1 MKSLIRSPLLFGLVI
16 VFSGTTLLAQVTNLF
31 NFDEFGH
38 GLIQTN
44 GGNKGTFGA
53 VLAPD
58 TTPAGLANWN
68 VLTYT
73 LPFLGTAGD
82 LLIQD
87 AAQPGNPILD
97 VLRFDGA
104 SHVIIYSDS
113 LDGYE
118 APGDTP
124 GPPNLFLPNRV
135 LAKEQG
141 VDEVYSWADYTPAL
155 NDPGWDPVMAPSYH
169 FLSDGVIPEPGGGLL
184 LLTGLG
190 VFGLAQMRRSFASRI
205 KTTHSRAG
213 RSRDEN

>member
-73 LPFLGTAGD
+73 LPFLGTAGA
-82 LLIQD
+82 LLIQ
-87 AAQPGNPILD
+87 AAGPPRNPILD
-97 VLRFDGA
+97 ARG
-104 SHVIIYSDS
+104 
-113 LDGYE
+113 LD
-118 APGDTP
+118 
-124 GPPNLFLPNRV
+124 
-135 LAKEQG
+135 
-141 VDEVYSWADYTPAL
+141 
-155 NDPGWDPVMAPSYH
+155 
-169 FLSDGVIPEPGGGLL
+169 
-184 LLTGLG
+184 
-190 VFGLAQMRRSFASRI
+190 
-205 KTTHSRAG
+205 RA
-213 RSRDEN
+213 